1 MLLSSLTITVPLVT
15 GNGMYISLLFLS
27 MGATI
32 IMFPYVT
39 PETNYWRGV
48 KRGKLIGRLMG
59 LVFVIISIL
68 ILLLA

>member
-1 MLLSSLTITVPLVT
+1 
-15 GNGMYISLLFLS
+15 MYISLLFLS

-48 KRGKLIGRLMG
+48 KTGKLIGRLMG